1 MNRHTYGRAD
11 TNSGGRFDHI
21 RAFVPR
27 PEEHFA
33 LPEEISK
40 AQAITTI
47 ATALRL
53 MGASEREIAVFRH
66 IADITRRDAW
76 HAGDAAP
83 VNWRRQCDMARE
95 LGLGER
101 HFRRI
106 EARLAGYG
114 VLARATADNGYRGRR
129 AGQSYRAP
137 VQCGLSL
144 EPALANFAGFAALC
158 AEAEEAEAERQETIL
173 HIRAAKRRLALLIR
187 EIGDTETRRWA
198 EEAFEAARALCP
210 PGMLRGASAT
220 ELDARHETLLDLE
233 DRVRAVLAPV
243 ASAPDSAAASSE
255 APESASV
262 ENMEK
267 QDHTSAAPDSQVR
280 CHIQPESNQNEE
292 CNARKLAKI
301 GNDPGLEEEKS
312 RPPCPVSPEFL
323 ARLTPETLRNIA
335 SEDAA
340 LYLDVTG
347 DWQEALPMLLREL
360 GINISAWLD
369 AADVMGEEIAFLAV
383 LVIDRNRF
391 HPTTPIL
398 NPGGALRAFTARAR
412 KGELNLTRAVLGI
425 WERERQGR
433 QPKAAPGPRKLQ

>member
-1 MNRHTYGRAD
+1 M
-11 TNSGGRFDHI
+11 
-21 RAFVPR
+21 
-27 PEEHFA
+27 
-33 LPEEISK
+33 
-40 AQAITTI
+40 
-47 ATALRL
+47 
-53 MGASEREIAVFRH
+53 
-66 IADITRRDAW
+66 
-76 HAGDAAP
+76 
-83 VNWRRQCDMARE
+83 
-95 LGLGER
+95 
-101 HFRRI
+101 
-106 EARLAGYG
+106 
-114 VLARATADNGYRGRR
+114 
-129 AGQSYRAP
+129 
-137 VQCGLSL
+137 SL

-198 EEAFEAARALCP
+198 EEAFGAARALCP

-243 ASAPDSAAASSE
+243 ASPPSPASE
-255 APESASV
+255 TPESVSV

-267 QDHTSAAPDSQVR
+267 QDYTSAAPDSQVR
-280 CHIQPESNQNEE
+280 CHIQPESNQYKE
-292 CNARKLAKI
+292 CNARKLTKI
-301 GNDPGLEEEKS
+301 GSDPGLEEEKS

-391 HPTTPIL
+391 HPTTPIRS
-398 NPGGALRAFTARAR
+398 PGGALRAFTARAR